1 MCQKRKADI
10 ESRGACHR
18 VPDIIANRSADGVP
32 PAEISG
38 EAVLEPLIE
47 RADEVIK

>member
-1 MCQKRKADI
+1 MQAGGLPMPGAGYYRQQVGRW
-10 ESRGACHR
+10 SRL
-18 VPDIIANRSADGVP
+18 